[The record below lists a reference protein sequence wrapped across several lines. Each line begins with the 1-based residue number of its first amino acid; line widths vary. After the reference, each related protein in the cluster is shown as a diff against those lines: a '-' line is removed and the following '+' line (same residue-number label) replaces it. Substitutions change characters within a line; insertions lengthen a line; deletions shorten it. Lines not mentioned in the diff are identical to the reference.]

1 MAPEYAKAAKALKL
15 YNSEIRLAK
24 VDGRTYSALSSK
36 YKIHG
41 YPTYQFFIGGESIV
55 YTGSRSSKDIV
66 KWLMKKSGPP
76 FALLNSAEDFYKFKS
91 SADVVVV
98 GLFRDLQSAASKQFI
113 TVALLVDSVYFGIS
127 SNSSVLDAVEVTSD
141 NSIVIFKKFDE
152 ERADFDGQ
160 FNADEIKKFILAN
173 QLALVT
179 EFNTDTVQDIF
190 HNEIKV
196 LNLLFAS
203 KKSENF
209 ESTLAEFKQAA
220 NSSKGRVIFVFVNID
235 VDDNLRAMEYYNLKK
250 EDAPQVLLISM
261 GNENNNKYKLDT
273 SSITSAVVSQFV
285 EDFFA
290 NKLNAH
296 LFSATIP
303 EGILLY
309 TIKGHYNKHIF
320 L

>member
-1 MAPEYAKAAKALKL
+1 VLKL
-15 YNSEIRLAK
+15 YNSEFRLAN
-24 VDGRTYSALSSK
+24 VDGKTYSALTSK

-41 YPTYQFFIGGESIV
+41 YPTYNFFIGGESIV

-66 KWLMKKSGPP
+66 KWLMKKSGQP
-76 FALLNSAEDFYKFKS
+76 FALLNSAEDFYKFKT

-127 SNSSVLDAVEVTSD
+127 SNSSVFDTVVLFY
-141 NSIVIFKKFDE
+141 SIVVFKKFDE
-152 ERADFDGQ
+152 GRSDFDGQ

-173 QLALVT
+173 QLALLT
-179 EFNTDTVQDIF
+179 KFNADTVQDIF

-196 LNLLFAS
+196 LNLLFAI

-209 ESTLAEFKQAA
+209 ESTLAEFKEAA

-235 VDDNLRAMEYYNLKK
+235 VDDNLRATEYYNLKK

-290 NKLNAH
+290 KKLNAH
-296 LFSATIP
+296 LFSAAIP
-303 EGILLY
+303 EGISLF
-309 TIKGHYNKHIF
+309 TILDHYY
-320 L
+320 

>member
-1 MAPEYAKAAKALKL
+1 M
-15 YNSEIRLAK
+15 
-24 VDGRTYSALSSK
+24 
-36 YKIHG
+36 KI
-41 YPTYQFFIGGESIV
+41 YF
-55 YTGSRSSKDIV
+55 
-66 KWLMKKSGPP
+66 
-76 FALLNSAEDFYKFKS
+76 LL
-91 SADVVVV
+91 
-98 GLFRDLQSAASKQFI
+98 DLNI
-113 TVALLVDSVYFGIS
+113 FGIS
-127 SNSSVLDAVEVTSD
+127 SNSSVFDSVEVASD
-141 NSIVIFKKFDE
+141 NSIVVFKKLDE
-152 ERADFDGQ
+152 GRADFDGQ

-209 ESTLAEFKQAA
+209 ESTLAEFKGAA

-235 VDDNLRAMEYYNLKK
+235 VDDNLRAMEYYYLKK

-273 SSITSAVVSQFV
+273 SSITSAVVSRFV

-290 NKLNAH
+290 KKLNAH
-296 LFSATIP
+296 LFSAAIP
-303 EGILLY
+303 EGI
-309 TIKGHYNKHIF
+309 
-320 L
+320 